1 MGGKES
7 KESKN
12 SISTENNDEN
22 NRRIDHKQNN
32 ETNDESNQPE
42 NEQLDKITNN
52 EGDEEGPEA
61 YTILL
66 KRKYSQNHKPSVKSD
81 LTIEPTKP
89 LKHHQY
95 KPLVIHNKPKDPES
109 PREEMRLQSVGNSM
123 LKYRF

>member
-12 SISTENNDEN
+12 SIPKENNDESKE
-22 NRRIDHKQNN
+22 HEQKK
-32 ETNDESNQPE
+32 ETNDQSNKPE
-42 NEQLDKITNN
+42 NEQLDNITNN

-66 KRKYSQNHKPSVKSD
+66 KCKYSQKRKPSVKSD
-81 LTIEPTKP
+81 LTVKPTKP
-89 LKHHQY
+89 LIHQQNI
-95 KPLVIHNKPKDPES
+95 PLMMHNKPKDQVS